1 MGSIKIQDGLP
12 DIVAARFQ
20 EAKESGD
27 LLAFDSTAAVLDVN
41 GIPVTIPRSF
51 LYNYN
56 PLHSFLYIV
65 SCSFLY
71 RPSLLSL
78 TPRAYKYIYCP
89 AFLPLIPSCV
99 LPRSF
104 P

>member
-1 MGSIKIQDGLP
+1 MSSIKIQDGLP

-51 LYNYN
+51 IYILF
-56 PLHSFLYIV
+56 HSFLYILP
-65 SCSFLY
+65 C
-71 RPSLLSL
+71 SLLYSHSFRL
-78 TPRAYKYIYCP
+78 ISPLALSNIVYFVPSYI
-89 AFLPLIPSCV
+89 